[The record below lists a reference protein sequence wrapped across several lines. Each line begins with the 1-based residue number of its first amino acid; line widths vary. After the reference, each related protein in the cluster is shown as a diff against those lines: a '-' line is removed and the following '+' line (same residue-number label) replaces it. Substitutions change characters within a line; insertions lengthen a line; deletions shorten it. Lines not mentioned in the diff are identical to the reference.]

1 MDDRQLDLMLKE
13 SFHSD
18 AEANAHVLEGMEAR
32 VLEQLQPQSLDLML
46 KESFEIDVQ
55 ARAHVLEGME
65 DRVIEQLV
73 EQPQVEKTR
82 KRWTLFPRVPQLK
95 LNMAMAG
102 AFALVIF
109 MAGNMIGDFWGSPF
123 GSGQDYQGVTFVVA
137 IPEANSVEVVGDFTS
152 WQPQSMTRDE
162 NGVWTLA
169 FDLDPGRYEYAFV
182 IDGQDNWKT
191 DPLADEYVKS
201 YNSTNSVRYVS
212 SEGETS

>member
-13 SFHSD
+13 SFNLD
-18 AEANAHVLEGMEAR
+18 VDDQAHVLDGMEGR
-32 VLEQLQPQSLDLML
+32 VLEKIQPQSLDLML

-65 DRVIEQLV
+65 DRVIEQLL
-73 EQPQVEKTR
+73 EQPAEKTSN
-82 KRWTLFPRVPQLK
+82 RWSLFPRLPQLN
-95 LNMAMAG
+95 LNFAMAG
-102 AFALVIF
+102 AFAIVIF
-109 MAGNMIGDFWGSPF
+109 LVGNMVGDFWGSPF
-123 GSGQDYQGVTFVVA
+123 GGPDQDYQGVTFVVA

-152 WQPQSMTRDE
+152 WQPQSMTRDD

-182 IDGQDNWKT
+182 IDGQEWKP